1 MRWNILS
8 AKRHEFSVN
17 GHAVQGTV
25 TVQWD
30 HEYTLP
36 QSGQDFDFGDAKAN
50 ADYEA
55 RFERGELC
63 NIVVSVI
70 VRAEGLEGIDTLGGC
85 HVSNRDFEND
95 LMQLV
100 NDHAM
105 IENATAELS
114 KDILD
119 AAVRLQKYTK
129 AA

>member
-30 HEYTLP
+30 YEDAYP
-36 QSGQDFDFGDAKAN
+36 EAGQDFDFGDAKEN
-50 ADYEA
+50 EA
-55 RFERGELC
+55 YAKRFERGELC
-63 NIVVSVI
+63 NVIVSVI
-70 VRAEGLEGIDTLGGC
+70 VRGEGLEGIDSLGGC